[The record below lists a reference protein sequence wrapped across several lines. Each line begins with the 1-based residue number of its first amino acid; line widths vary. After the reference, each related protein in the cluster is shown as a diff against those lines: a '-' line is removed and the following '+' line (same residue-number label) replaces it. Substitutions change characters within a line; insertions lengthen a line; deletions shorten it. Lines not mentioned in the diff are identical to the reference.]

1 MASSSDTKIVKA
13 LDVIFQYGG
22 IDGGHH
28 KQWVLDQV
36 VRALT
41 GEDYPLWLAKYKAA
55 GEEGDAEMLAELT
68 PEEVQELD
76 EMWDGTENDWDT
88 GIAP

>member
-1 MASSSDTKIVKA
+1 MTQSEKA
-13 LDVIFQYGG
+13 LDVIFQFGG

-36 VRALT
+36 VRHLT
-41 GEDYPLWLAKYKAA
+41 GYDYDRWTANYQTDANGDFI
-55 GEEGDAEMLAELT
+55 GE
-68 PEEVQELD
+68 
-76 EMWDGTENDWDT
+76 WDT